1 MTKMDSRKH
10 IFISVLSHFNANC
23 TSLIYIQMYVHNV
36 GIILLINYTLDIL
49 RVD

>member
-1 MTKMDSRKH
+1 MQIVQASYT
-10 IFISVLSHFNANC
+10 
-23 TSLIYIQMYVHNV
+23 YVHNV

>member
-1 MTKMDSRKH
+1 MQIVVSYT
-10 IFISVLSHFNANC
+10 
-23 TSLIYIQMYVHNV
+23 YVHNV

>member
-1 MTKMDSRKH
+1 MQIVASYT
-10 IFISVLSHFNANC
+10 
-23 TSLIYIQMYVHNV
+23 YVHSV